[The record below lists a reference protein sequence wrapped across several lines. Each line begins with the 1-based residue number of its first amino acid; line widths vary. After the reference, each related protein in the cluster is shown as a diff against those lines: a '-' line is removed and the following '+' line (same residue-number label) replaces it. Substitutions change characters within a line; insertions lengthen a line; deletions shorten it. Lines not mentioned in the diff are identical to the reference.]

1 MKNFQNF
8 TPQKYMTSDFQKISD
23 GIYKTKS
30 PYDYND
36 IFVTS
41 LTFEMEPEC
50 YGEENASPS
59 NLTQIPIEGILD
71 EFNLFVTDFY
81 EQLNQSSEIICYQ
94 GFGSLD
100 LEDTKTAAAKFRALC
115 IRVRCHARTESK
127 EPQHFCIAETA
138 QSLCE
143 YKRAVQITT
152 A

>member
-8 TPQKYMTSDFQKISD
+8 TPKKYMTSDFQKISD

-30 PYDYND
+30 PYDSND

-50 YGEENASPS
+50 YGEENASPN

-94 GFGSLD
+94 EFGSLD
-100 LEDTKTAAAKFRALC
+100 LEDIKNL
-115 IRVRCHARTESK
+115 RTLIGKRFYAVPYTGKDGE
-127 EPQHFCIAETA
+127 
-138 QSLCE
+138 E
-143 YKRAVQITT
+143 YYNMVIE
-152 A
+152 

>member
-30 PYDYND
+30 PYDSND

-94 GFGSLD
+94 EFGSLD
-100 LEDTKTAAAKFRALC
+100 LEDIKNL
-115 IRVRCHARTESK
+115 RTLIGKRFYAVPYTNEDG
-127 EPQHFCIAETA
+127 E
-138 QSLCE
+138 E
-143 YKRAVQITT
+143 YYNMVIE
-152 A
+152 

>member
-30 PYDYND
+30 PYDSND

-59 NLTQIPIEGILD
+59 NLTQIPNTKL
-71 EFNLFVTDFY
+71 
-81 EQLNQSSEIICYQ
+81 QSEV
-94 GFGSLD
+94 FTL
-100 LEDTKTAAAKFRALC
+100 
-115 IRVRCHARTESK
+115 
-127 EPQHFCIAETA
+127 
-138 QSLCE
+138 
-143 YKRAVQITT
+143 
-152 A
+152 

>member
-30 PYDYND
+30 PYDSND

-50 YGEENASPS
+50 YGEENASPN

-94 GFGSLD
+94 EFGSLD
-100 LEDTKTAAAKFRALC
+100 LEDIKNL
-115 IRVRCHARTESK
+115 RTLIGKRFYAVPYTGEDG
-127 EPQHFCIAETA
+127 E
-138 QSLCE
+138 E
-143 YKRAVQITT
+143 YYNMVKNITIW
-152 A
+152 

>member
-30 PYDYND
+30 PYNSND

-94 GFGSLD
+94 EFGSLN
-100 LEDTKTAAAKFRALC
+100 LEDIKNL
-115 IRVRCHARTESK
+115 RTLIGKRFYSVPYTGEDG
-127 EPQHFCIAETA
+127 E
-138 QSLCE
+138 E
-143 YKRAVQITT
+143 YYNMVIE
-152 A
+152 

>member
-8 TPQKYMTSDFQKISD
+8 TPKKYMTSDFQKISD

-30 PYDYND
+30 PYDSND

-81 EQLNQSSEIICYQ
+81 EQLNQSSETICYQ
-94 GFGSLD
+94 EFGSLD
-100 LEDTKTAAAKFRALC
+100 LEDIKNL
-115 IRVRCHARTESK
+115 RTLIGKRFYAIPYTGQDGE
-127 EPQHFCIAETA
+127 
-138 QSLCE
+138 E
-143 YKRAVQITT
+143 YYNMVIE
-152 A
+152 

>member
-8 TPQKYMTSDFQKISD
+8 TPPKYMTSDFQKISD

-30 PYDYND
+30 PYDSND

-71 EFNLFVTDFY
+71 EFNLFVTYFY
-81 EQLNQSSEIICYQ
+81 EQLNQNSEIICYQ
-94 GFGSLD
+94 EFGSLD
-100 LEDTKTAAAKFRALC
+100 LEDIKNL
-115 IRVRCHARTESK
+115 RTLIGKRFYAVPYTGEDG
-127 EPQHFCIAETA
+127 E
-138 QSLCE
+138 E
-143 YKRAVQITT
+143 YYNMVIE
-152 A
+152 

>member
-8 TPQKYMTSDFQKISD
+8 TPKKYMTSDFQKISD

-30 PYDYND
+30 PYDSND

-41 LTFEMEPEC
+41 LTFEMEHEC

-94 GFGSLD
+94 EFGSLD
-100 LEDTKTAAAKFRALC
+100 LEDIKNL
-115 IRVRCHARTESK
+115 RTLIGKRFYAVPYTGEDG
-127 EPQHFCIAETA
+127 E
-138 QSLCE
+138 E
-143 YKRAVQITT
+143 YYNMVIE
-152 A
+152 

>member
-8 TPQKYMTSDFQKISD
+8 TPKKYMTSDFQKISD
-23 GIYKTKS
+23 GIYKTKF
-30 PYDYND
+30 PYDSND

-94 GFGSLD
+94 EFGSLD
-100 LEDTKTAAAKFRALC
+100 LKDIKNL
-115 IRVRCHARTESK
+115 RTLIGKRFYAVPYTGENG
-127 EPQHFCIAETA
+127 E
-138 QSLCE
+138 E
-143 YKRAVQITT
+143 YYNMVIE
-152 A
+152 

>member
-8 TPQKYMTSDFQKISD
+8 TPKKYMTSDFQKISD
-23 GIYKTKS
+23 GIYKTKF
-30 PYDYND
+30 PYDSND

-94 GFGSLD
+94 EFGSLD
-100 LEDTKTAAAKFRALC
+100 LEDIKNLRTLIGKRFYAAPY
-115 IRVRCHARTESK
+115 TGEDG
-127 EPQHFCIAETA
+127 E
-138 QSLCE
+138 E
-143 YKRAVQITT
+143 YYNMVIE
-152 A
+152 

>member
-30 PYDYND
+30 PYDSND

-41 LTFEMEPEC
+41 LTFEMQPEC
-50 YGEENASPS
+50 YGEENASPN

-81 EQLNQSSEIICYQ
+81 EQLNQNSEIICYQ
-94 GFGSLD
+94 EFVSLD
-100 LEDTKTAAAKFRALC
+100 LEYIKNL
-115 IRVRCHARTESK
+115 RTLIGKRFYAVPYTGEDG
-127 EPQHFCIAETA
+127 E
-138 QSLCE
+138 E
-143 YKRAVQITT
+143 YYNMVIE
-152 A
+152 

>member
-1 MKNFQNF
+1 MKNFQSF

-30 PYDYND
+30 PYDSND

-94 GFGSLD
+94 KFGSLD
-100 LEDTKTAAAKFRALC
+100 LEDIKNL
-115 IRVRCHARTESK
+115 RTLIGKRFYAVPYTGEDG
-127 EPQHFCIAETA
+127 E
-138 QSLCE
+138 E
-143 YKRAVQITT
+143 YYNMVIE
-152 A
+152 

>member
-30 PYDYND
+30 PYDSND

-41 LTFEMEPEC
+41 LTFEMESEC

-94 GFGSLD
+94 EFGSLD
-100 LEDTKTAAAKFRALC
+100 LEDIKNLRTLIGKRFYAAPY
-115 IRVRCHARTESK
+115 TGEDG
-127 EPQHFCIAETA
+127 E
-138 QSLCE
+138 E
-143 YKRAVQITT
+143 YYNMVIE
-152 A
+152 

>member
-8 TPQKYMTSDFQKISD
+8 TPKKYMTSDFQKISD

-30 PYDYND
+30 PYDSND

-94 GFGSLD
+94 EFGSLD
-100 LEDTKTAAAKFRALC
+100 LKDIKNLRTLIGKRFYAAPYTGEDG
-115 IRVRCHARTESK
+115 E
-127 EPQHFCIAETA
+127 
-138 QSLCE
+138 E
-143 YKRAVQITT
+143 YYNMVIE
-152 A
+152 